1 MRGRIVVAQATVHGM
16 AATALFQ
23 AAGRAASGV
32 QAPLLVLV
40 CDQDQTSLAE
50 PAARAAG
57 ARASR

>member
-1 MRGRIVVAQATVHGM
+1 MVAQATVHGM